1 MLQNDGTVTIL
12 SNGLSAISS
21 TEGVVS
27 YDFSGQVRII
37 FKSLCG
43 INKFMIRLKIESD
56 NIFPEIAE

>member
-1 MLQNDGTVTIL
+1 MLQNDGTVAIL

-37 FKSLCG
+37 LKSLCG
-43 INKFMIRLKIESD
+43 IK
-56 NIFPEIAE
+56 